1 MRTREEIEEGMKRV
15 TEDMTPD
22 KSSFM
27 AHDAVTGAFTV
38 ELLLDI
44 RELLEKKEEK
54 NKTVRER
61 YIEKLEKI
69 NNQ

>member
-44 RELLEKKEEK
+44 RELLEKK
-54 NKTVRER
+54 
-61 YIEKLEKI
+61 I
-69 NNQ
+69 